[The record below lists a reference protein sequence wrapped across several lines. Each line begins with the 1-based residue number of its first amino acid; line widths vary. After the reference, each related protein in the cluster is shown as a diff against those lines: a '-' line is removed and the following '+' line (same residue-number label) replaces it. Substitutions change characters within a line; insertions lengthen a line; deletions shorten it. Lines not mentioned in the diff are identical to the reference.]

1 MQNNER
7 VLCLGCVIIWE
18 KKLLAQIWRQGDKG
32 GAEVLRE
39 WEGFRAGQG
48 WSPRSSISQ
57 WFSTFLM
64 LRLFN

>member
-7 VLCLGCVIIWE
+7 VLCLGCVIIWG

-48 WSPRSSISQ
+48 WSPRSSINQ
-57 WFSTFLM
+57 
-64 LRLFN
+64 